1 MAVNDSEKKTRAILE
16 SKAEKGKELQQ
27 FQEAQGQLLNLQAEQ
42 RNNLNEQ
49 RVISGMEM
57 QNNQTLAQAA
67 EVLAASGGAAGG
79 VMAAQPRQ
87 HSGTQSILNKFGLKP
102 GQTTKTTQTTTQ
114 TPQKVS
120 ITNNTTTTNN
130 NNIQLSQPQIPMAAP
145 QIPMRAGAAGGDTVK
160 FKAWINNAFAKQNE
174 AAAIREKEYQRREWS
189 LTRSTNKMIRKMGEL
204 GKAFAEKM
212 SPKNLGNI
220 LGDQLKVVM
229 FLMGFQYL
237 AANFKGFLGKIDD
250 LLKWFSDKKGGFF
263 GGFKQSMVEFVGG
276 KKGESLVSALGGLFS
291 DVVDRI
297 GDRLE
302 NVLTIRGKAIKEVK
316 FPEIDIAKMDLG
328 GIISA
333 LGGYLGDVISTAFSG
348 TAGLTKSAL
357 RSFKQKGI
365 ASSLEHYDD
374 KYSHTQDASHLL
386 MNAKNTSLGDAILAD
401 KDFNNNFKMSAQ
413 DYDSFGGL
421 RGEAGASVKQ
431 SQHLSNLIRNMKNGG
446 AVETSQFFSGF
457 SALKTTASRKKGVCV
472 TEQFIDDI
480 GLVFKI
486 PEAAAYV
493 KASCPVVHVRYI
505 VVPKTFDD
513 RKMENAGNFLETT
526 ASSYVTNKAISKT
539 LGGTASYAAGVAKEW
554 EKGNYVSATNQA
566 TWGMLGSG
574 PRAIYEGAAAE
585 FRNWTI
591 NDYTVMMVRTDDPN
605 YPRDKYPTARG
616 KDGKPIVDVNNNT
629 YLWLSYSAIVFL
641 ENQIRKNSGVNFSF
655 NDDSMESAKLLDKMF
670 VDYGN
675 QVSGGKSTTGLSD
688 IEEAMY
694 TISDLEN
701 QKKALDEAFE
711 LEHSND
717 RVANIAANTKNLF
730 KGGDGENK
738 IKIFSKNYNKI
749 NLKRSENTK
758 SEKITTEE
766 ARRNAIEIADRLLK
780 DPDLNLTS
788 SQVSGI
794 LGNIGVES
802 GFNPKA
808 HNPNDLGQASSGL
821 VQWRSKADGTGRRD
835 LFYDRYNKYPNDST
849 IAEQVDFLKYEL
861 LNSEKGTLNA
871 FRELED
877 GTPEEYAE
885 IFMNKFERP
894 ASDPKVNHIDRR
906 RSLAVGA
913 AELINETVKNTTD
926 YNRANEFTYTTG
938 LGNKIDFSSIWGQ
951 YHGSTAAK
959 NAKLQKLEDEGGLV
973 NEQGHIRNLYKD
985 LENASTAELIGNG
998 YLAGLY
1004 NRYKAGTLDSDL
1016 SRPVV
1021 GNDNEWF
1028 KDKIGYG
1035 GDSSTL
1041 SRLSDLLSKDY
1052 YNSVKAAEGSDSS
1065 EDIFGI
1071 ITDLI
1076 KNSPYVTKFLELNDE
1091 SQISKY
1097 VGHNGP
1103 ARKVYNLLKNPL
1115 KILEPNL
1122 SFLDALKKYKNLLS
1136 GGSIKSSNILFHID
1150 SESKSISIAKNMMG
1164 IGDSHKGYEKLSDS
1178 QAKAWVDY
1186 SMQKHIIPNIDQL
1199 IQEGKNNRLEK
1210 AKEDS
1215 LKRLREQ
1222 AQDVRALE
1230 LVEADLKDVMGDKAW
1245 EEIVSEDGTKK
1256 KVYNF
1261 GDIENRLTSAITGFD
1276 KFSSDTAKSS
1286 IISSTFSKAEI
1297 NGFRAYFNDYKSS
1310 DEVIIRKAGKVFS
1323 GTDNKEKLK
1332 LYKKIVLAKESEQY
1346 GLDAAKETYE
1356 EDLGVRKYIDT
1367 VIDQYKKYG
1376 GITPEELKELETT
1389 WFRGSGIDGE
1399 KISTLMGKIK
1409 AGEKLTGEDYKL
1421 IEKGASEEINRV
1433 RTTLNTAIGN
1443 VATFDNVKVTKSD
1456 DPLAYFN
1463 SLAEKQYLTPEEVSK
1478 AFMSTNHKSELSSL
1492 PDVENLSIT
1501 TAMNQADLNSALVYN
1516 TYLIGNQLQNFAQ
1529 MYAELGF
1536 GQLTELAKNN
1546 NLTAM
1551 NVEQNNKPTATQT
1564 EA

>member
-16 SKAEKGKELQQ
+16 SRAEKGKELQQ

-87 HSGTQSILNKFGLKP
+87 RSGTQSVLNKFGLKP
-102 GQTTKTTQTTTQ
+102 GQTTRTTQTTTQ

-130 NNIQLSQPQIPMAAP
+130 NNIQLSQPQIPMSAP
-145 QIPMRAGAAGGDTVK
+145 QIPVRAGAAGGDTVK

-237 AANFKGFLGKIDD
+237 AENFKGFLGKIDD
-250 LLKWFSDKKGGFF
+250 LLNWFSDKKGDGFF
-263 GGFKQSMVEFVGG
+263 GGFKQSMVEFIGG
-276 KKGESLVSALGGLFS
+276 KKGESFISALGGLFS

-302 NVLTIRGKAIKEVK
+302 NILTIRGKAIKEVK
-316 FPEIDIAKMDLG
+316 FPEIDISKMDLG

-374 KYSHTQDASHLL
+374 KFSHTQDASHLL
-386 MNAKNTSLGDAILAD
+386 MNTRNTSLGDAILAD
-401 KDFNNNFKMSAQ
+401 KDFSSNFKMAAQ

-526 ASSYVTNKAISKT
+526 VSSYVTNKAISKT
-539 LGGTASYAAGVAKEW
+539 LGGTASNAAGVAKEL
-554 EKGNYVSATNQA
+554 EKGNYVSAANQA

-574 PRAIYEGAAAE
+574 PRAVFEGAGAE

-591 NDYTVMMVRTDDPN
+591 DDYTVKMVRTDDPN

-616 KDGKPIVDVNNNT
+616 KDGKPLVDVNNNT

-701 QKKALDEAFE
+701 QERALNEAYE

-717 RVANIAANTKNLF
+717 RVANMAANTKNLF
-730 KGGDGENK
+730 KGGGNEV
-738 IKIFSKNYNKI
+738 FSGNYNKI

-758 SEKITTEE
+758 SERITSEE

-780 DPDLNLTS
+780 DPDLNLTPA
-788 SQVSGI
+788 QVSGI

-808 HNPNDLGQASSGL
+808 NNPNDLGQTSSGL
-821 VQWRSKADGTGRRD
+821 VQWRGDRRD
-835 LFYDRYNKYPNDST
+835 KFYEKYNKYPNDST
-849 IAEQVDFLKYEL
+849 ITEQVSFLKHEL
-861 LNSEKGTLNA
+861 LSTEKETLKA
-871 FRELED
+871 IKGLEN

-894 ASDPKVNHIDRR
+894 ADDVKINHLDRR
-906 RSLAVGA
+906 KSLAVGA

-938 LGNKIDFSSIWGQ
+938 LGKKVDFSSIWGQ

-959 NAKLQKLEDEGGLV
+959 IAKIQQLEDEGGLV
-973 NEQGHIRNLYKD
+973 NEDGYIRNLYKD

-1028 KDKIGYG
+1028 KDKVGYG
-1035 GDSSTL
+1035 SDSSSL
-1041 SRLSDLLSKDY
+1041 FELRDLLSKDY
-1052 YNSVKAAEGSDSS
+1052 YNSVEEKEGGTSS

-1076 KNSPYVTKFLELNDE
+1076 KNSPYVTKFLEYNDE
-1091 SQISKY
+1091 KQISRY
-1097 VGHNGP
+1097 VGRNDS
-1103 ARKVYNLLKNPL
+1103 ARKVYYLLKNPL

-1136 GGSIKSSNILFHID
+1136 GSSVKSSNILFHID
-1150 SESKSISIAKNMMG
+1150 NKNKSIAIAQNMMG
-1164 IGDSHKGYEKLSDS
+1164 IGDSLKGYEKLSDS
-1178 QAKAWVDY
+1178 QAEAWVDY
-1186 SMQKHIIPNIDQL
+1186 SMQKHVVPNLDQL
-1199 IQEGKNNRLEK
+1199 FQEGRNNRLEK
-1210 AKEDS
+1210 IKEEAQ
-1215 LKRLREQ
+1215 KRFTEQ
-1222 AQDVRALE
+1222 AQDERALG
-1230 LVEADLKDVMGDKAW
+1230 LVEADLKNVMGDKAW
-1245 EEIVSEDGTKK
+1245 EEIVSKDGTKK

-1261 GDIENRLTSAITGFD
+1261 GDIENRLTSAITDFD
-1276 KFSSDTAKSS
+1276 KFNSDTAKSS
-1286 IISSTFSKAEI
+1286 IISSTFSEAEI
-1297 NGFRAYFNDYKSS
+1297 DGFRAYFNDYKSS

-1323 GTDNKEKLK
+1323 GTDDKEKLR
-1332 LYKKIVLAKESEQY
+1332 LYKKIVLAKEAEQY
-1346 GLDAAKETYE
+1346 GLDASKNTYE
-1356 EDLGVRKYIDT
+1356 EEVGTRKYIDT
-1367 VIDQYKKYG
+1367 VIDQYRKYG
-1376 GITPEELKELETT
+1376 LSNEELEELKTT
-1389 WFRGSGIDGE
+1389 WFHGSGIDEG
-1399 KISTLMGKIK
+1399 KISTLMDKIK
-1409 AGEKLTGEDYKL
+1409 TGEKLTGEDYKL
-1421 IEKGASEEINRV
+1421 IEQGAAEEIGRV
-1433 RTTLNTAIGN
+1433 KTILKTSIDD
-1443 VATFDNVKVTKSD
+1443 VATFDNNLKID
-1456 DPLAYFN
+1456 NNLDPLAYFN
-1463 SLAEKQYLTPEEVSK
+1463 ALKGKSYLTPNEVSNLFLSK
-1478 AFMSTNHKSELSSL
+1478 NHSTDLQSL
-1492 PDVENLSIT
+1492 TLPESENLQVKTSL
-1501 TAMNQADLNSALVYN
+1501 NQADLLSALVQN
-1516 TYLIGNQLQNFAQ
+1516 TYLMGNQIQNLAQ
-1529 MYAELGF
+1529 ITAYTGDE
-1536 GQLTELAKNN
+1536 QLRQLMGIQINTGNTAINAGNN
-1546 NLTAM
+1546 SEVIST
-1551 NVEQNNKPTATQT
+1551 
-1564 EA
+1564 

>member
-16 SKAEKGKELQQ
+16 SRAEKGKELQQ

-87 HSGTQSILNKFGLKP
+87 RSGTQSVLNKFGLKP

-174 AAAIREKEYQRREWS
+174 AATIREKEYQRREWS

-237 AANFKGFLGKIDD
+237 ADNFKGFLGKIDD
-250 LLKWFSDKKGGFF
+250 LLNWFRGDDSNGGFF

-386 MNAKNTSLGDAILAD
+386 MNAKNTSLGDAVLAD

-413 DYDSFGGL
+413 DYDSLGGL
-421 RGEAGASVKQ
+421 RNGAGASVKQ

-493 KASCPVVHVRYI
+493 KASCPLVHVRYI
-505 VVPKTFDD
+505 VVPKTFAD

-554 EKGNYVSATNQA
+554 EKGNYISATNQA

-591 NDYTVMMVRTDDPN
+591 DDYTVMMVRTDDPN

-670 VDYGN
+670 VNYGN

-701 QKKALDEAFE
+701 QKKALDEAYE

-730 KGGDGENK
+730 KGDGGNE
-738 IKIFSKNYNKI
+738 IFSKNYNKI

-766 ARRNAIEIADRLLK
+766 ARRNAIEIADQLLK
-780 DPDLNLTS
+780 DPDLNLTPA
-788 SQVSGI
+788 QVSGI

-808 HNPNDLGQASSGL
+808 NNPNDLGQTSSGL
-821 VQWRSKADGTGRRD
+821 VQWRGDRRD
-835 LFYDRYNKYPNDST
+835 KFFEKYNKYPNDST
-849 IAEQVDFLKYEL
+849 ITEQVSFLKHEL
-861 LNSEKGTLNA
+861 LGTEKETLKA
-871 FRELED
+871 LKGLEN

-885 IFMNKFERP
+885 IFMKRFERP
-894 ASDPKVNHIDRR
+894 ADDTKINHLGRR
-906 RSLAVGA
+906 KSLAVGA
-913 AELINETVKNTTD
+913 AELINETVKNTAD

-959 NAKLQKLEDEGGLV
+959 NARLQKLEDEGGLV
-973 NEQGHIRNLYKD
+973 NEQGHIRNLYRD

-1028 KDKIGYG
+1028 KNRVGYG

-1041 SRLSDLLSKDY
+1041 SGLSDLLSKDY
-1052 YNSVKAAEGSDSS
+1052 YNAVKAAEGNDSK

-1076 KNSPYVTKFLELNDE
+1076 KNSPYVTEFLKLNDE
-1091 SQISKY
+1091 NKISRY
-1097 VGHNGP
+1097 VGRNNS
-1103 ARKVYNLLKNPL
+1103 ARRVYYLLKNPL

-1136 GGSIKSSNILFHID
+1136 GGSVKSSNILFHID
-1150 SESKSISIAKNMMG
+1150 SESKSIDIAKNMMG
-1164 IGDSHKGYEKLSDS
+1164 IGDINGYEKISDS

-1186 SMQKHIIPNIDQL
+1186 SMQKHVVPNLDQL
-1199 IQEGKNNRLEK
+1199 VQEEKNNRLEK
-1210 AKEDS
+1210 IKEDS

-1222 AQDVRALE
+1222 SQDARALE
-1230 LVEADLKDVMGDKAW
+1230 LVEADLKNVMGDKAW
-1245 EEIVSEDGTKK
+1245 EEIVSKDGTKG

-1261 GDIENRLTSAITGFD
+1261 GDIENRLTSAVADLD

-1286 IISSTFSKAEI
+1286 VISSTFSSAEI

-1346 GLDAAKETYE
+1346 GLDAARETYE
-1356 EDLGVRKYIDT
+1356 EDLGVRKYINT
-1367 VIDQYKKYG
+1367 VIDQYKKNG
-1376 GITPEELKELETT
+1376 GITQEELKELKTT
-1389 WFRGSGIDGE
+1389 WFHGSGISSE
-1399 KISTLMGKIK
+1399 KISSIMGKIASGK
-1409 AGEKLTGEDYKL
+1409 SLTSEDYKL

-1433 RTTLNTAIGN
+1433 RTTLNTAIDK
-1443 VATFDNVKVTKSD
+1443 VATFDNDLKVTKSD

-1463 SLAEKQYLTPEEVSK
+1463 SLAEKQYLTPEEVSR
-1478 AFMSTNHKSELSSL
+1478 AFMSTHHKSELSSL
-1492 PDVENLSIT
+1492 PDIENLSIT

-1516 TYLIGNQLQNFAQ
+1516 TYLIGNQLQNIAQ
-1529 MYAELGF
+1529 INAALGT

-1546 NLTAM
+1546 SLTAM
-1551 NVEQNNKPTATQT
+1551 NVEQNNKPIATQT

>member
-16 SKAEKGKELQQ
+16 SRAEKGKELQQ

-87 HSGTQSILNKFGLKP
+87 RSGTQSVLNKFGLKP
-102 GQTTKTTQTTTQ
+102 GQTIKTTQTTTQ

-250 LLKWFSDKKGGFF
+250 LLKWFNDKKGGFF

-386 MNAKNTSLGDAILAD
+386 MNAKNTSLGDAVLAD

-413 DYDSFGGL
+413 DYDSLGGL
-421 RGEAGASVKQ
+421 RNGAGASVKQ

-493 KASCPVVHVRYI
+493 KASCPLVHVRYI
-505 VVPKTFDD
+505 VVPKTFAD

-554 EKGNYVSATNQA
+554 EKGNYISATNQA

-591 NDYTVMMVRTDDPN
+591 DDYTVMMVRTDDPN

-616 KDGKPIVDVNNNT
+616 KDGKPLVDVNNNT

-701 QKKALDEAFE
+701 QKKALDEAYE

-730 KGGDGENK
+730 KSSGGNE
-738 IKIFSKNYNKI
+738 IFSKNYNKI

-758 SEKITTEE
+758 SERITSEE

-780 DPDLNLTS
+780 DPDLNLTPA
-788 SQVSGI
+788 QVSGI

-808 HNPNDLGQASSGL
+808 NNPNDSGQTSSGL
-821 VQWRSKADGTGRRD
+821 VQWRGDRRD
-835 LFYDRYNKYPNDST
+835 KFFEKYKKYPNDST
-849 IAEQVDFLKYEL
+849 ITEQVSFLKHEL
-861 LNSEKGTLNA
+861 LGAEKETLNTLKN
-871 FRELED
+871 LEN

-885 IFMNKFERP
+885 IFMKKFERP
-894 ASDPKVNHIDRR
+894 ADDTKINHLDRR
-906 RSLAVGA
+906 KSLAVGA

-938 LGNKIDFSSIWGQ
+938 LGNKVDFSSIWGQ

-959 NAKLQKLEDEGGLV
+959 NARLQKLEDEGGLV
-973 NEQGHIRNLYKD
+973 NEDGHIRNLYKD

-1028 KDKIGYG
+1028 KNRVGYG
-1035 GDSSTL
+1035 SDSAS
-1041 SRLSDLLSKDY
+1041 LSDLRDLHLLSKDY
-1052 YNSVKAAEGSDSS
+1052 YKSVEEKEGGTSS

-1091 SQISKY
+1091 DKIVQHCINNY
-1097 VGHNGP
+1097 P
-1103 ARKVYNLLKNPL
+1103 ARTVYKLLKGSL

-1122 SFLDALKKYKNLLS
+1122 NFLDALRKYKNLLS
-1136 GGSIKSSNILFHID
+1136 GNSMMSSNILFHID
-1150 SESKSISIAKNMMG
+1150 SESKSIAIAKNMMR
-1164 IGDSHKGYEKLSDS
+1164 IGDSFNGYENISDA

-1186 SMQKHIIPNIDQL
+1186 SMQKHVVPNLDQL
-1199 IQEGKNNRLEK
+1199 IQEEKNNRLEK
-1210 AKEDS
+1210 IKEEAQ
-1215 LKRLREQ
+1215 KRFTEQ
-1222 AQDVRALE
+1222 AQDERALG
-1230 LVEADLKDVMGDKAW
+1230 LVEADLKNIMGEKAW

-1261 GDIENRLTSAITGFD
+1261 GDFTDRLSKGLMF
-1276 KFSSDTAKSS
+1276 
-1286 IISSTFSKAEI
+1286 ISSAELK
-1297 NGFRAYFNDYKSS
+1297 GLRAYFGDKYFGKKFS
-1310 DEVIIRKAGKVFS
+1310 DHELIEKAKKVFS
-1323 GTDNKEKLK
+1323 GTDDKEKLK
-1332 LYKKIVLAKESEQY
+1332 LYKKIVLAKEAEQY
-1346 GLDAAKETYE
+1346 GLDASRETYE

-1367 VIDQYKKYG
+1367 AIDQYKKYG
-1376 GITPEELKELETT
+1376 ISNEELKELQTT
-1389 WFRGSGIDGE
+1389 WFHGSGIDEG
-1399 KISTLMGKIK
+1399 KISTLMDKIK
-1409 AGEKLTGEDYKL
+1409 TGKKLTGEDYKL

-1443 VATFDNVKVTKSD
+1443 VATFNNDLKVTKYD
-1456 DPLAYFN
+1456 DPLEYFN
-1463 SLAEKQYLTPEEVSK
+1463 SLAKKQYLTPEEVSK
-1478 AFMSTNHKSELSSL
+1478 AFMSIHHKSELSNL
-1492 PDVENLSIT
+1492 PDIENLNIT
-1501 TAMNQADLNSALVYN
+1501 TAMNQADLSSALVYN
-1516 TYLIGNQLQNFAQ
+1516 TYLIGNQLQNIAQ
-1529 MYAELGF
+1529 INAALGA
-1536 GQLTELAKNN
+1536 GQLNELAKNN
-1546 NLTAM
+1546 GLTAI

>member
-16 SKAEKGKELQQ
+16 SRAEKGKELQQ

-67 EVLAASGGAAGG
+67 EVLAASGGAVGG

-87 HSGTQSILNKFGLKP
+87 RSGTQSVLNKFGLKP
-102 GQTTKTTQTTTQ
+102 GHTTKITQTTTQ

-145 QIPMRAGAAGGDTVK
+145 QVPMRAGAPGSDTVR

-237 AANFKGFLGKIDD
+237 ANNFKGFLGKIDD
-250 LLKWFSDKKGGFF
+250 LLGWFKDTKDSGFF
-263 GGFKQSMVEFVGG
+263 GGFKQSMVEFIGG
-276 KKGESLVSALGGLFS
+276 KKGETFVTALGGLFN

-302 NVLTIRGKAIKEVK
+302 NVLTIRGKAIKEIK
-316 FPEIDIAKMDLG
+316 FPEIDITKMDLG
-328 GIISA
+328 GIVSS

-348 TAGLTKSAL
+348 TSGLAKSTL
-357 RSFKQKGI
+357 RSFKQKGF
-365 ASSLEHYDD
+365 AASLEHYDD
-374 KYSHTQDASHLL
+374 EYSHTQDASHLL
-386 MNAKNTSLGDAILAD
+386 MNAGNTSLGDAVLAD
-401 KDFNNNFKMSAQ
+401 KNFNNNFKMSAQ

-421 RGEAGASVKQ
+421 RNEAGSSVKQ

-457 SALKTTASRKKGVCV
+457 TALKTTASRRKGVCV

-493 KASCPVVHVRYI
+493 KASCPIVKVRYI
-505 VVPKTFDD
+505 VVPKTFAD

-526 ASSYVTNKAISKT
+526 ASSYVINKAISKT

-554 EKGNYVSATNQA
+554 EKGNYWSAGNQA
-566 TWGMLGSG
+566 TWGILGSG
-574 PRAIYEGAAAE
+574 TRAIYEGAAAE

-591 NDYTVMMVRTDDPN
+591 DDYTVKMVRTDDPN
-605 YPRDKYPTARG
+605 YPKDKYPTALG
-616 KDGKPIVDVNNNT
+616 KDGKPLVDVNNNT

-655 NDDSMESAKLLDKMF
+655 NDDSMESVKLLDKMF

-675 QVSGGKSTTGLSD
+675 KVSSGKSTTGLSD
-688 IEEAMY
+688 IEESMY

-701 QKKALDEAFE
+701 QKRALDEAYE
-711 LEHSND
+711 LEHMDD
-717 RVANIAANTKNLF
+717 RVANIAANTKNLV
-730 KGGDGENK
+730 KGGGGNE
-738 IKIFSKNYNKI
+738 IFSKNYNKI

-780 DPDLNLTS
+780 DPALNLTPA
-788 SQVSGI
+788 QVSGI

-808 HNPNDLGQASSGL
+808 NNPNDSGQTSSGL
-821 VQWRSKADGTGRRD
+821 VQWRGDRRD
-835 LFYDRYNKYPNDST
+835 KFYEKYDKYPNDST
-849 IAEQVDFLKYEL
+849 ITEQVSFLKHEL
-861 LNSEKGTLNA
+861 LGTEKETLKA
-871 FRELED
+871 LKELEN

-885 IFMNKFERP
+885 IFMEKFERP
-894 ASDPKVNHIDRR
+894 ADDIKINHLGRR
-906 RSLAVGA
+906 KSLAVGA
-913 AELINETVKNTTD
+913 AELINEAIKNTTD
-926 YNRANEFTYTTG
+926 YNRANEFTYSTG
-938 LGNKIDFSSIWGQ
+938 LGKKVDFSSIWGK

-959 NAKLQKLEDEGGLV
+959 IAKIQQLEEEGGLV
-973 NEQGHIRNLYKD
+973 NKDGHIRNLYKD

-1004 NRYKAGTLDSDL
+1004 NRYKAGTLESNL
-1016 SRPVV
+1016 SRPSV
-1021 GNDNEWF
+1021 GNSS
-1028 KDKIGYG
+1028 IRYG
-1035 GDSSTL
+1035 ENNLTGL
-1041 SRLSDLLSKDY
+1041 KDLLSKDY
-1052 YNSVKAAEGSDSS
+1052 YNSVKKVEGGTSN

-1076 KNSPYVTKFLELNDE
+1076 KNSPYVTEFLKLNDE
-1091 SQISKY
+1091 DQIKRN
-1097 VGHNGP
+1097 VGRNNSV
-1103 ARKVYNLLKNPL
+1103 RRVYYLLKEFFE
-1115 KILEPNL
+1115 ILEPNL
-1122 SFLDALKKYKNLLS
+1122 NFLDALKKYKNLLS
-1136 GGSIKSSNILFHID
+1136 GNSIKSSNILYHID
-1150 SESKSISIAKNMMG
+1150 SKKKSIDVVKNMMSVG
-1164 IGDSHKGYEKLSDS
+1164 TRNSKISDD

-1186 SMQKHIIPNIDQL
+1186 SMQKHIFPNLDQF
-1199 IQEGKNNRLEK
+1199 IQEERNSISEK
-1210 AKEDS
+1210 FKEES

-1222 AQDVRALE
+1222 SQDARALE
-1230 LVEADLKDVMGDKAW
+1230 LVEADLKNIMGEEAW
-1245 EEIVSEDGTKK
+1245 KELVNKDGTKE

-1261 GDIENRLTSAITGFD
+1261 GDITNRLKESG
-1276 KFSSDTAKSS
+1276 
-1286 IISSTFSKAEI
+1286 EI
-1297 NGFRAYFNDYKSS
+1297 NYGYGRKMFAHQLSAAEMNGLRAYFGNNYTEEELVK
-1310 DEVIIRKAGKVFS
+1310 KAREVFS
-1323 GTDNKEKLK
+1323 GTDDKEKLK
-1332 LYKKIVLAKESEQY
+1332 LYKKIVLAKEAEQY
-1346 GLDAAKETYE
+1346 GLSANSENYE
-1356 EDLGVRKYIDT
+1356 EDLGIRKYIDT

-1376 GITPEELKELETT
+1376 MSDEELEELKTT
-1389 WFRGSGIDGE
+1389 WFHGSGIDEG

-1421 IEKGASEEINRV
+1421 IEQGAAEEINRV
-1433 RTTLNTAIGN
+1433 RITLNTAIGE
-1443 VATFDNVKVTKSD
+1443 VATFDNKLNISRSD
-1456 DPLAYFN
+1456 NPIDYFN
-1463 SLAEKQYLTPEEVSK
+1463 SLAQKQYLTPEEVKK
-1478 AFMSTNHKSELSSL
+1478 AFMSTHHKSELSGL
-1492 PDVENLSIT
+1492 PAVENLSIT

-1516 TYLIGNQLQNFAQ
+1516 TYLIGNQLQNIAQ
-1529 MYAELGF
+1529 INAALGI
-1536 GQLTELAKNN
+1536 GQLNKLAENN
-1546 NLTAM
+1546 NLTAI
-1551 NVEQNNKPTATQT
+1551 NVEQNNKPEATPT
-1564 EA
+1564 